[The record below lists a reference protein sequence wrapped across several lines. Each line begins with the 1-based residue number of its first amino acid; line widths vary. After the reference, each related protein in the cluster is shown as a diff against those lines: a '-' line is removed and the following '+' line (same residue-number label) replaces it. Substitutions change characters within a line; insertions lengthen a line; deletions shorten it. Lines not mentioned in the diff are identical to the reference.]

1 MKSSEL
7 IRNLTRNGWYKVRQK
22 GSHVIMQHPEKEGQ
36 IVVPQHGNQEVG
48 KGLANKI
55 LKQAGIK
62 S

>member
-7 IRNLTRNGWYKVRQK
+7 IRNLMRNGWYKVRQK
-22 GSHVIMQHPEKEGQ
+22 GSHVIIQHPEKEGQ

>member
-7 IRNLTRNGWYKVRQK
+7 IRNLTRDGWYKVRQK
-22 GSHVIMQHPEKEGQ
+22 GSHFIMQHPDKDGQ
-36 IVVPQHGNQEVG
+36 IVVPQYGNQEVG

-62 S
+62 